1 MKDKAAYMQAMF
13 ADIAHTYDFLNSV
26 LSFRRDKA
34 WRKFAVSKC
43 GLEAAGLALDVA
55 TGTGEMA
62 LETAKHGRVVGIDL
76 CREMLD
82 KGKNKNAK
90 SVAFALAMAE
100 SLPFPD
106 DTFDCTT
113 IGFALRNVTGI
124 QKTIQEMVRV
134 TKTGGKIICLEFS
147 QPSNKL
153 FNSVYRF
160 YLFYILPLI
169 GTIISRKK
177 YAYAYFPRSIAEFL
191 TPEELK
197 RIMGKS
203 GLKDIQTHSLSWGI
217 AAVYTGIKEARCDRQ

>member
-1 MKDKAAYMQAMF
+1 MKDKAAYVQAMF
-13 ADIAHTYDFLNSV
+13 ADIADTYDFLNSA

-34 WRKFAVSKC
+34 WRKSAVSKC

-62 LETAKHGRVVGIDL
+62 LEMAKHGRVVGVDF
-76 CREMLD
+76 CRGMLH
-82 KGKNKNAK
+82 KAKNKNADN
-90 SVAFALAMAE
+90 VDFALAIAE

-106 DTFDCTT
+106 DTFDCVT
-113 IGFALRNVTGI
+113 IGFALRNVTDI

-134 TKTGGKIICLEFS
+134 TKTGGRTICLEFS

-153 FNSVYRF
+153 FNSVYHL

-169 GTIISRKK
+169 GALISRKK
-177 YAYAYFPRSIAEFL
+177 YAYAYFPRSVVEFL
-191 TPEELK
+191 TLEELK

-217 AAVYTGIKEARCDRQ
+217 AAVYTGIKAAKAERP